1 MSIDLRSNLYRI
13 SLAYI
18 KKERYT
24 GSSNGLRFFLEK
36 KQEGEEEAV
45 ILVCLWPEPL
55 CFEKTEDDKKFFRE
69 FAFSEEGLDEA
80 IEYLSEALKDK

>member
-24 GSSNGLRFFLEK
+24 GSSDGLRFFLEK
-36 KQEGEEEAV
+36 KEEEGCDPK

-55 CFEKTEDDKKFFRE
+55 CFEKTEDAEKHYCE
-69 FAFSEEGLDEA
+69 FAFSEDGLNEA
-80 IEYLSEALKDK
+80 IDYLTGALTE